1 MSSDPSLTSQVS
13 LSCSQVMG
21 RICSKVRLFSEAS
34 PSDSLKCMYFM
45 MEARR
50 LNPWAWKCE
59 GPLSCVWTFTQLTR
73 HHVLSLGCVWISSG
87 ISEALNI
94 LLFLIYL
101 FLPLSSFF
109 FVQVDKLFSDAHCS
123 SWFINKATEE
133 QPWSRYIQGNGGDS
147 AKGIGPVT
155 HAVRCFQWQHISDR
169 TDVITVT
176 HITYQQSSSEGF
188 KTASDTKWFLL
199 CLFICFFS
207 FGSTP
212 KTKIRQPSFS
222 WPTILTSKLKYTAKR
237 EQIIMKWITQ
247 IQWGKKN
254 SAWDGVFIHLLIDLI
269 NVTGVQITVWGFI
282 LNVIKVYELLSG
294 LTITTP
300 QTGSSC

>member
-123 SWFINKATEE
+123 SWFIIKATEE
-133 QPWSRYIQGNGGDS
+133 QPWSRYIQGNGGLSQGNRTCDS
-147 AKGIGPVT
+147 CRQMFSMAT
-155 HAVRCFQWQHISDR
+155 HLWQDR
-169 TDVITVT
+169 RNHSHPYYLSAI
-176 HITYQQSSSEGF
+176 I
-188 KTASDTKWFLL
+188 
-199 CLFICFFS
+199 
-207 FGSTP
+207 
-212 KTKIRQPSFS
+212 IR
-222 WPTILTSKLKYTAKR
+222 R
-237 EQIIMKWITQ
+237 
-247 IQWGKKN
+247 
-254 SAWDGVFIHLLIDLI
+254 V
-269 NVTGVQITVWGFI
+269 
-282 LNVIKVYELLSG
+282 
-294 LTITTP
+294 
-300 QTGSSC
+300 